1 MRVLTDVKAA
11 LPASWYYDAEHYQ
24 RELAAIWYRDWVC
37 VGRTESLAEPG
48 SYFVTTIGN
57 QKIIVTTS
65 TAGELKAFHNTC
77 RHRGSRLCREDNGR
91 FLNGR
96 IVCPY
101 HSWTFSTD
109 GQLLATPGRIETD
122 DFDAANYSLYQVHV
136 DSWGGFVFI
145 NLAEDPASGLLQFL
159 GEEPDYLRSWP
170 LDSMRS
176 VHQETIRVACNWKLF
191 WENYSE
197 CYHCPRVHPELCKVM
212 PVYKKAVFAAKDLP
226 DWEPAYEGDE
236 GRGAVG
242 EGIRTWTASGQ
253 SNLPTIEGPT
263 KLELKKGVL
272 FGSVTGS
279 MYLAAHPD
287 YVRSVRVVP
296 TGPESIELV
305 VDWLLPGDYTPG
317 DDIDMDAI
325 YEFGRTVIEQ
335 DGDVCE
341 LNQQGLH
348 SMRHENGVLV
358 SQEFELWD
366 FHQWLRERL
375 VAAPDAGS
383 SDSL

>member
-1 MRVLTDVKAA
+1 MRVLTEVKST

-24 RELAAIWYRDWVC
+24 RELAAIWNRDWVC
-37 VGRTESLAEPG
+37 VGRMETLVKAG
-48 SYFVTTIGN
+48 SYFVATIGS

-77 RHRGSRLCREDNGR
+77 RHRGSRLCREDRGQ

-101 HSWTFSTD
+101 HTWTYSTE

-122 DFDAANYSLYQVHV
+122 DFDAASYSLYQVHV

-145 NLAEDPASGLLQFL
+145 NLSEDPVSGLLQFL
-159 GEEPDYLRSWP
+159 GEEPEYLKSWP

-176 VHQETIRVACNWKLF
+176 VHQETIKVACNWKLF

-197 CYHCPRVHPELCKVM
+197 CYHCPRVHPDLCKIM

-226 DWEPAYEGDE
+226 GWEPEYEGDE

-242 EGIRTWTASGQ
+242 DGIRTWTASGQ
-253 SNLPTIEGPT
+253 SSLPTIEGPT
-263 KLELKKGVL
+263 ESELVKGVL

-287 YVRSVRVVP
+287 YVRSVRIVP

-317 DDIDMDAI
+317 RDIDMDAI
-325 YEFGRTVIEQ
+325 YEFGRTVIKQ

-348 SMRHENGVLV
+348 SLRHENGILV

-366 FHQWLRERL
+366 FHQWVREKL
-375 VAAPDAGS
+375 AAAVD
-383 SDSL
+383 